1 MTMCPQVQRSRW
13 HNGARW
19 LLRFLCCNSY
29 QPFNRKPAAAHET
42 RRLRRL
48 ARNGRFVGAGNYYP
62 FRCYANAGTM
72 DRWRVIIGAGRRNR
86 TDKGQRQMR
95 TVALRIVATF
105 VYSAMS
111 IVGGASVLGGI
122 PVWKAAVLAGIAAA
136 SQVLERL
143 ARAYADDGK
152 ISRSE
157 IDEAFG
163 TGAQ

>member
-1 MTMCPQVQRSRW
+1 MKT
-13 HNGARW
+13 
-19 LLRFLCCNSY
+19 
-29 QPFNRKPAAAHET
+29 
-42 RRLRRL
+42 
-48 ARNGRFVGAGNYYP
+48 
-62 FRCYANAGTM
+62 
-72 DRWRVIIGAGRRNR
+72 IG
-86 TDKGQRQMR
+86 
-95 TVALRIVATF
+95 LRIVATF

-136 SQVLERL
+136 AQVLERL

-152 ISRSE
+152 ISRTE